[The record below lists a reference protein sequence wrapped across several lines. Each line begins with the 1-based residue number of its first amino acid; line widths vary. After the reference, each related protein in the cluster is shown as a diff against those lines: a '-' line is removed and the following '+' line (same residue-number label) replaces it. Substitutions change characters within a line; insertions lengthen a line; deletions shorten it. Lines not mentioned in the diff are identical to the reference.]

1 MNKIENAYKIFKE
14 CIHNAA
20 VIANKV
26 GEVISY
32 VVSIPSRIW
41 QRIDRFMFKHGP
53 KLQLPIFIGALGYGG
68 YLTYFA

>member
-1 MNKIENAYKIFKE
+1 MKIVENAYKIFKE

-32 VVSIPSRIW
+32 VVSIPSFW
-41 QRIDRFMFKHGP
+41 QRIDRFMFKHGQNTVTNFHWRTW
-53 KLQLPIFIGALGYGG
+53 LG